1 MFQGSTS
8 IAIEGARRA
17 TSRGAERHA
26 EIAKC
31 RPGEVLELRRERHRV
46 RGARAVG
53 VYSPRGVQIGY
64 VSSPD
69 ADHIAGQVAVA
80 RAVFQRSDTFGAVI
94 SLTLDG
100 TTPTLPQPKPD
111 RPRGRPAPD
120 PVDEFCDIFPARV
133 AHQRRPEL

>member
-1 MFQGSTS
+1 MFHGSVS
-8 IAIEGARRA
+8 IAIEGATRA
-17 TSRGAERHA
+17 TPIGAARRA
-26 EIAKC
+26 EIAQC
-31 RPGEVLELRRERHRV
+31 RPGDILELRRERHQV

-80 RAVFQRSDTFGAVI
+80 RAVFQRPDTFGAVI

-100 TTPTLPQPKPD
+100 TTPTLPQPKPS
-111 RPRGRPAPD
+111 RARRQPLPD

>member
-8 IAIEGARRA
+8 LAIEGARRA
-17 TSRGAERHA
+17 TPRGAERQA

-31 RPGEVLELRRERHRV
+31 RPGEVLELRRERHNV

-64 VSSPD
+64 VSSPG

-80 RAVFQRSDTFGAVI
+80 RAVFQRPDTFGAVI

-100 TTPTLPQPKPD
+100 TTPTLPKPPAK
-111 RPRGRPAPD
+111 RPRREPPPQIA
-120 PVDEFCDIFPARV
+120 DEFCEIFPAR
-133 AHQRRPEL
+133 R